1 MRFNHSPFNSPA
13 IAIAVWLAAW
23 TLRPMFTDSGFL
35 TWLPLLLAV
44 PAIIGALGVTVRA
57 PRAVTLVVQIIGMTG
72 ILLWLGFRDAP
83 TPESPDHPVFQPLYL
98 LGQMGT
104 ATVRNSSTPLPTE
117 PGLVWLL
124 LCILALVVVALE
136 VLVNG
141 LEQPAWALA
150 PLGVVYGVG
159 ALTLPAEM
167 EFSSFVAVTLGYAL
181 LLLTSTH
188 LAGIST
194 RRPRFQVTR
203 LAVAVATLAVA
214 LVVAPLLTPLV
225 PLGEKQPWLQAG
237 RSKPIE
243 LSDPKIA
250 LNDNLRRP
258 AEQVVLRYST
268 DSETPVYL
276 RTVALTRLSTSG
288 AELTAMKLATTG
300 LSGADTSPGRRVET
314 NVRMLMPSEYLPVP
328 FAVDEFKADGSWAH
342 DRDTMSIVATG
353 NSRTEQTTGLEYE
366 AVSTVPD
373 LTREDLEAATA
384 GGAPGDDT
392 LTVPEGL
399 DPRVPDLAASITAQA
414 TTDGQKAMAIQSY
427 LRSAEFTYSLDAP
440 DTAGMDVISDF
451 ILEDHAGYCIHFA
464 AGMIT
469 LARLEGIPARMAIGF
484 TPGEKD
490 GDEWIVTTHNMHSWP
505 ELYFEDWGWVP
516 FEPTKSIVGPPEY
529 TDPDVGDGPS
539 ASPSPSPTTSSVPS
553 TSPSVPVEP
562 TVEPS
567 VPPTTSP
574 GESDGSTG
582 TAALL
587 LLGVAVLLA
596 LPFGSRVIARLWRLR
611 AGQAPVDAAEGAW
624 HEVRALFR
632 DVGLDWSE
640 GSPVPVSH
648 ELGEHLAAPAAE
660 GLAVVAGTVERSRY
674 AREGAETSGLATQ
687 VRGFRHELLRTQPRA
702 ARVRA
707 LLLPSSLLPLRTR
720 PE

>member
-1 MRFNHSPFNSPA
+1 MKFNHSPFNSPA

-35 TWLPLLLAV
+35 AWLPLLLAV
-44 PAIIGALGVTVRA
+44 PAIIGALGVLVRA
-57 PRAVTLVVQIIGMTG
+57 PRAVTLVVQVIGMTG

-83 TPESPDHPVFQPLYL
+83 TPESPDHPLFQPLYL
-98 LGQMGT
+98 LGQLGT

-124 LCILALVVVALE
+124 LCILALVVVAVE

-167 EFSSFVAVTLGYAL
+167 ELSSLAAIMLGYAL
-181 LLLTSTH
+181 LLLSSTH

-194 RRPRFQVTR
+194 RRPGFQATR
-203 LAVAVATLAVA
+203 LVVAVATLAVA

-225 PLGEKQPWLQAG
+225 PRGEKQPWLQAG
-237 RSKPIE
+237 RNKPIE

-288 AELTAMKLATTG
+288 AELTAMKLSSTG
-300 LSGADTSPGRRVET
+300 LDGAYTAPGRRVET

-328 FAVDEFKADGSWAH
+328 FAVDEFKANGSWAH

-353 NSRTEQTTGLEYE
+353 NGRTEQTAGLEYE

-373 LTREDLEAATA
+373 PTREELEAATA
-384 GGAPGDDT
+384 GGPPAEDA
-392 LTVPEGL
+392 LTVPDGL
-399 DPRVPDLAASITAQA
+399 DPRVPDLAASITAQSE
-414 TTDGQKAMAIQSY
+414 TDGQAAIAIQNY
-427 LRSAEFTYSLDAP
+427 LRSPEFTYSLSAP
-440 DTAGMDVISDF
+440 DTAGMDVISNF
-451 ILEDHAGYCIHFA
+451 LLEDHAGYCIHFA

-484 TPGEKD
+484 TPGKRD

-505 ELYFEDWGWVP
+505 ELYFEGLGWVP

-539 ASPSPSPTTSSVPS
+539 ASPSASPTTSGVPS

-562 TVEPS
+562 TEEPT
-567 VPPTTSP
+567 VPPTPSSD
-574 GESDGSTG
+574 ESDSTVAG
-582 TAALL
+582 WLV

-596 LPFGSRVIARLWRLR
+596 LPVSSRALVRQWRLR
-611 AGQAPVDAAEGAW
+611 AGQEPAAAAEGAW
-624 HEVRALFR
+624 NEVHALFT
-632 DVGLDWSE
+632 DTGLEWSE
-640 GSPVPVSH
+640 ASPVLASH
-648 ELGEHLAAPAAE
+648 EIGKQLEPPVAE
-660 GLAVVAGTVERSRY
+660 TLSSLAVTVERVRY
-674 AREGAETSGLATQ
+674 AREGADTSELA
-687 VRGFRHELLRTQPRA
+687 VKVKDFRRELLRTQPGGKKA
-702 ARVRA
+702 SA
-707 LLLPSSLLPLRTR
+707 LLLPSSLLPSRKR
-720 PE
+720 RE